1 MWYCFLNVSIQN
13 KMFRLPP
20 KKVVEKI
27 NSLFYCAD
35 DVMVDDV
42 GWGGIFMYY
51 SKNQKQYLNIMAKYL
66 NILL

>member
-1 MWYCFLNVSIQN
+1 ML
-13 KMFRLPP
+13 FRFPP

-42 GWGGIFMYY
+42 GWGGIFTYY
-51 SKNQKQYLNIMAKYL
+51 SKNQK
-66 NILL
+66 